1 MNARIAVATVAALAL
16 VFLATSPY
24 GKEAMRGIFGPSS
37 AQTSGHP
44 TVRATVPPEEAR
56 TGISPGSSP
65 APAGEENGRVAE
77 GDPSSPNGT
86 PNGRPRGELVGDFCY
101 PDDVPYYGVSS
112 KKEAGNDLIRVLEA
126 TVRTRATSEIDLT
139 LITRAFKAFYADYD
153 SLVLSFESLS
163 EEDGTAIGEAY
174 VTNTAA
180 GAFILGMSDG
190 PLNRE
195 GISVVSYVDPA
206 TVPQA
211 EVFARTECS

>member
-1 MNARIAVATVAALAL
+1 MRLGIAVAAALVL
-16 VFLATSPY
+16 VFAATSILY
-24 GKEAMRGIFGPSS
+24 GREEIQGAFGPSTPETPAS
-37 AQTSGHP
+37 P
-44 TVRATVPPEEAR
+44 TLRATQPPEAAR
-56 TGISPGSSP
+56 AGPPSGSSP
-65 APAGEENGRVAE
+65 APAAHENRRAERGE
-77 GDPSSPNGT
+77 PSA
-86 PNGRPRGELVGDFCY
+86 PNGRQRGHLVGDFCY

-112 KKEAGNDLIRVLEA
+112 KKEVGNDLIRVLEA

-153 SLVLSFESLS
+153 ALVLSFESLS
-163 EEDGTAIGEAY
+163 EEDGTEIGEAY

-190 PLNRE
+190 PLNDE

-206 TVPQA
+206 ATPQA

>member
-1 MNARIAVATVAALAL
+1 MRVRIVVAAVAAFAL
-16 VFLATSPY
+16 VLLATSPY
-24 GKEAMRGIFGPSS
+24 GKEAMRSIFGPSS
-37 AQTSGHP
+37 AETSGDP
-44 TVRATVPPEEAR
+44 ALRAAQSPEEAR
-56 TGISPGSSP
+56 TSPSSGSPP
-65 APAGEENGRVAE
+65 APAGGGNGRAAE
-77 GDPSSPNGT
+77 GDSSS

-126 TVRTRATSEIDLT
+126 TVRTRATSETDLT

-153 SLVLSFESLS
+153 ALVLSFESLS
-163 EEDGTAIGEAY
+163 DEDGTEIGEAY

-190 PLNRE
+190 PLNKE
-195 GISVVSYVDPA
+195 GMSVVSYVDPA
-206 TVPQA
+206 TVSQA

>member
-1 MNARIAVATVAALAL
+1 MYVRIAVATVAALAL
-16 VFLATSPY
+16 VLLATSLY
-24 GKEAMRGIFGPSS
+24 GKEAMRHIFGPSS
-37 AQTSGHP
+37 AETSGHP
-44 TVRATVPPEEAR
+44 TSRATASPEEAR
-56 TGISPGSSP
+56 TGTSPGSSP
-65 APAGEENGRVAE
+65 MPAGNENGRVAL
-77 GDPSSPNGT
+77 GDPSSL
-86 PNGRPRGELVGDFCY
+86 NGRPRGELVGDFCY

-126 TVRTRATSEIDLT
+126 TVRTRATSETDLT